1 MSFSPPP
8 NSVWFTKSQSWSSHP
23 VNHLPTTTS
32 RFSLRGSWAFS
43 RFACSRCH
51 QFWCSLG
58 CSCFGKAMEPGAYL
72 LSDFQTWERCFPKKL
87 EQITSYI
94 CSSLKLLAT
103 WYNLFFLGDIDIWLK
118 HWNKASSIY
127 QQEGLVCWYCL
138 LFAVRVLNTILNHST
153 TTISQVLYLLEE
165 MDQKL
170 DRQMSYPA
178 TQLSVKHP
186 TLFSTTSWFKW
197 FVNML
202 LFVRRTWVPTDKLAW
217 NNKQRPLLSGLP
229 WVSLSDGHQETLWT
243 NRF

>member
-1 MSFSPPP
+1 MHELFTASE
-8 NSVWFTKSQSWSSHP
+8 SVCFTKSQSWSSSHP
-23 VNHLPTTTS
+23 GSSLAYNHGR
-32 RFSLRGSWAFS
+32 RFFPER
-43 RFACSRCH
+43 
-51 QFWCSLG
+51 
-58 CSCFGKAMEPGAYL
+58 L
-72 LSDFQTWERCFPKKL
+72 LSFFKVCLLQMSSVLMFSWMQLLWQNNGARCQTWERCLPKKL
-87 EQITSYI
+87 EKIHI
-94 CSSLKLLAT
+94 VPLH
-103 WYNLFFLGDIDIWLK
+103 LFIFENCWQFDFFWVILTFD
-118 HWNKASSIY
+118 WNKASSIY

>member
-1 MSFSPPP
+1 MSSVLMFS
-8 NSVWFTKSQSWSSHP
+8 WMQLLWQS
-23 VNHLPTTTS
+23 N
-32 RFSLRGSWAFS
+32 GA
-43 RFACSRCH
+43 RC
-51 QFWCSLG
+51 
-58 CSCFGKAMEPGAYL
+58 
-72 LSDFQTWERCFPKKL
+72 QTWERCSPKTWKHTHCPSTFVHL
-87 EQITSYI
+87 W
-94 CSSLKLLAT
+94 KLLAT

>member
-8 NSVWFTKSQSWSSHP
+8 NSVWFTKSQSWSLSHP
-23 VNHLPTTTS
+23 VNHN
-32 RFSLRGSWAFS
+32 
-43 RFACSRCH
+43 H
-51 QFWCSLG
+51 
-58 CSCFGKAMEPGAYL
+58 EPFFPERL
-72 LSDFQTWERCFPKKL
+72 LSSFKVCLLQMSSVLMFSWMQLLWQSNGARCQTLTVLPKNLKKSHCPSTFVHL
-87 EQITSYI
+87 
-94 CSSLKLLAT
+94 LKLLAT